1 MKQLSKKKEEYMF
14 ENNKRK
20 GAPEGPLLTVFGSA
34 ARLEGKFTI
43 ADSIEIE
50 CEVAGE
56 INVEGKLVVGKNG
69 IVQANVHTVDALIMG
84 LYEGDMVATG
94 EVEVTDTGR
103 VSGNI
108 ETDSLVISKGGFF
121 NGNVSKMKKGRQGEV
136 APEPRKGPVGV
147 VEATKLGKKPATG
160 SDVKN

>member
-1 MKQLSKKKEEYMF
+1 MFKENKQ
-14 ENNKRK
+14 N
-20 GAPEGPLLTVFGSA
+20 GAPEGPLLAVFGSS

-56 INVEGKLVVGKNG
+56 INVEGKLVVGENG

-121 NGNVSKMKKGRQGEV
+121 NGNISNRTQQDEV
-136 APEPRKGPVGV
+136 APESRSGPVR
-147 VEATKLGKKPATG
+147 VEATELEVGKKPASRSG
-160 SDVKN
+160 S

>member
-1 MKQLSKKKEEYMF
+1 MF
-14 ENNKRK
+14 KDNKLN
-20 GAPEGPLLTVFGSA
+20 GAPERPLLAVLGSA

-56 INVEGKLVVGKNG
+56 INVEGKLVVGENG
-69 IVQANVHTVDALIMG
+69 IVRADVHTVDALIKG
-84 LYEGDMVATG
+84 QYQGDMVATG
-94 EVEVTDTGR
+94 DVEITKTGR

-121 NGNVSKMKKGRQGEV
+121 NGNVSKIGQQGEV
-136 APEPRKGPVGV
+136 APERRTAERRTGPAL
-147 VEATKLGKKPATG
+147 VEAAELDTKPASRSG
-160 SDVKN
+160 V

>member
-1 MKQLSKKKEEYMF
+1 MFKDNKQ
-14 ENNKRK
+14 N
-20 GAPEGPLLTVFGSA
+20 GAPEGPLLAVFGSS

-56 INVEGKLVVGKNG
+56 INVEGKLIVGENG
-69 IVQANVHTVDALIMG
+69 TVRADVHTVDALIQG

-94 EVEVTDTGR
+94 DVEITDTGR

-121 NGNVSKMKKGRQGEV
+121 NGNISNRTQQDEV
-136 APEPRKGPVGV
+136 APESRSGPVR
-147 VEATKLGKKPATG
+147 VEATELEVGKKPASRSG
-160 SDVKN
+160 S

>member
-1 MKQLSKKKEEYMF
+1 MF
-14 ENNKRK
+14 EDNKRK
-20 GAPEGPLLTVFGSA
+20 EAPEGSILTVLGSA
-34 ARLEGKFTI
+34 ARFEGKFTI

-136 APEPRKGPVGV
+136 APEPSKGHMLV

>member
-1 MKQLSKKKEEYMF
+1 MF
-14 ENNKRK
+14 EDNKRK
-20 GAPEGPLLTVFGSA
+20 EAPEGSILTVLGSA
-34 ARLEGKFTI
+34 ARFEGKFTI

-136 APEPRKGPVGV
+136 APEPSKGHMQV
-147 VEATKLGKKPATG
+147 VEATKLGKKPATASG
-160 SDVKN
+160 VKN

>member
-1 MKQLSKKKEEYMF
+1 MSK
-14 ENNKRK
+14 NNKQK
-20 GAPEGPLLTVFGSA
+20 GAPEGPLLAVLGSA
-34 ARLEGKFTI
+34 ARFDGKFTI

-56 INVEGKLVVGKNG
+56 INVEGKLIVGENG
-69 IVQANVHTVDALIMG
+69 IVRANVHTVDALIQG

-94 EVEVTDTGR
+94 DVEITDTGR

-121 NGNVSKMKKGRQGEV
+121 NGNISNRTQQDEV
-136 APEPRKGPVGV
+136 APESRSGPVR
-147 VEATKLGKKPATG
+147 VEATELEVGKKPSSRSG
-160 SDVKN
+160 G

>member
-1 MKQLSKKKEEYMF
+1 MF
-14 ENNKRK
+14 EDNKRK
-20 GAPEGPLLTVFGSA
+20 EAPEGSILTVLGSA
-34 ARLEGKFTI
+34 ARFEGKFTI

-136 APEPRKGPVGV
+136 APEPSKGHMQV

-160 SDVKN
+160 SGVKN

>member
-1 MKQLSKKKEEYMF
+1 MFKENKQ
-14 ENNKRK
+14 N
-20 GAPEGPLLTVFGSA
+20 GAPEGPLLAVFGSS

-56 INVEGKLVVGKNG
+56 INVEGKLVVGENG
-69 IVQANVHTVDALIMG
+69 IVQANVHTVDALIKG

-121 NGNVSKMKKGRQGEV
+121 NGNISNRTQQDEV
-136 APEPRKGPVGV
+136 APESRSGPVR
-147 VEATKLGKKPATG
+147 VEATELEVGKKPASRSG
-160 SDVKN
+160 S

>member
-1 MKQLSKKKEEYMF
+1 MFKDNKQ
-14 ENNKRK
+14 N
-20 GAPEGPLLTVFGSA
+20 GAPEGPLLAVFGSS

-56 INVEGKLVVGKNG
+56 INVEGKLVVGENG
-69 IVQANVHTVDALIMG
+69 IVQANVHTVDALIKG

-121 NGNVSKMKKGRQGEV
+121 NGNISNRTQHDEV
-136 APEPRKGPVGV
+136 ASESRSGPVR
-147 VEATKLGKKPATG
+147 VEATELEVGKKPSSISG
-160 SDVKN
+160 G

>member
-1 MKQLSKKKEEYMF
+1 MF
-14 ENNKRK
+14 EDNKRK
-20 GAPEGPLLTVFGSA
+20 EAPEGSILTVLGSA
-34 ARLEGKFTI
+34 ARFEGKFTI

-69 IVQANVHTVDALIMG
+69 IVQANVHTVDALIQG

-136 APEPRKGPVGV
+136 APEPSKGHMQV

-160 SDVKN
+160 SGVKN

>member
-1 MKQLSKKKEEYMF
+1 MF
-14 ENNKRK
+14 EDNKRK
-20 GAPEGPLLTVFGSA
+20 EAPEGSILTVLGSA
-34 ARLEGKFTI
+34 ARFEGKFTI

-56 INVEGKLVVGKNG
+56 INVEGKLVVGENG
-69 IVQANVHTVDALIMG
+69 VVQANVHTVDALIMG

-136 APEPRKGPVGV
+136 APEPSKGHMQV

-160 SDVKN
+160 SGVKN

>member
-1 MKQLSKKKEEYMF
+1 MF
-14 ENNKRK
+14 EDNKRK
-20 GAPEGPLLTVFGSA
+20 GAPEGPLLAVLGSA

-56 INVEGKLVVGKNG
+56 INVEGKLIVGEHG
-69 IVQANVHTVDALIMG
+69 IVRANVHTVDALIQG

-94 EVEVTDTGR
+94 DVEITDTGR

-121 NGNVSKMKKGRQGEV
+121 NGNISNRTQQDEV
-136 APEPRKGPVGV
+136 APESRSGPVR
-147 VEATKLGKKPATG
+147 VEATELEVGKKPASRSG
-160 SDVKN
+160 D

>member
-1 MKQLSKKKEEYMF
+1 MFKENKQ
-14 ENNKRK
+14 N
-20 GAPEGPLLTVFGSA
+20 GAPEGPLLAVFGSS

-56 INVEGKLVVGKNG
+56 INVEGKLVVGENG
-69 IVQANVHTVDALIMG
+69 VVQANVHTVDALIMG

-121 NGNVSKMKKGRQGEV
+121 NGNISNRTQQDEV
-136 APEPRKGPVGV
+136 APESRSGPVR
-147 VEATKLGKKPATG
+147 VEATELEVGKKPVSRSG
-160 SDVKN
+160 G

>member
-1 MKQLSKKKEEYMF
+1 MF
-14 ENNKRK
+14 EDNKRK
-20 GAPEGPLLTVFGSA
+20 GAPEGPLLTVLGSA

-136 APEPRKGPVGV
+136 APEPRKGPMGV

>member
-1 MKQLSKKKEEYMF
+1 MF
-14 ENNKRK
+14 EDNKRK
-20 GAPEGPLLTVFGSA
+20 GAPEGPLLAVLGSA

-56 INVEGKLVVGKNG
+56 INVEGKLIVGEHG
-69 IVQANVHTVDALIMG
+69 IVRANVHTVDALIQG

-94 EVEVTDTGR
+94 DVEITDTGR

-136 APEPRKGPVGV
+136 APEPSKGHMQV

-160 SDVKN
+160 SGVKN

>member
-1 MKQLSKKKEEYMF
+1 MFKDNKQ
-14 ENNKRK
+14 N
-20 GAPEGPLLTVFGSA
+20 GTPEGQLLTVFGSS

-56 INVEGKLVVGKNG
+56 INVEGKLIVGENG
-69 IVQANVHTVDALIMG
+69 IVRANVNTVDALIQG

-94 EVEVTDTGR
+94 DVEITDTGR

-121 NGNVSKMKKGRQGEV
+121 NGNISNRTQQDEV
-136 APEPRKGPVGV
+136 APESRSGPVR
-147 VEATKLGKKPATG
+147 VEATELEVGKKPSSRSG
-160 SDVKN
+160 G

>member
-1 MKQLSKKKEEYMF
+1 MF
-14 ENNKRK
+14 EDNKRK
-20 GAPEGPLLTVFGSA
+20 EAPEGSILTVLGSA
-34 ARLEGKFTI
+34 ARFEGKFTI

-56 INVEGKLVVGKNG
+56 INVEGKLVVGENG
-69 IVQANVHTVDALIMG
+69 VVQANVHTVDALIMG

-121 NGNVSKMKKGRQGEV
+121 NGNISNRTQQDEV
-136 APEPRKGPVGV
+136 APESRSGPVR
-147 VEATKLGKKPATG
+147 VEATELEVGKKPASRSG
-160 SDVKN
+160 S